1 MAKEMT
7 VRDYIFT
14 TYDQLFDAEKKVAD
28 YLLDHPDAAVEMSVA
43 ALAGECSTS
52 QATIIRF
59 CKKVGFSGFHQLKI
73 EMAKDMKTRKDYIT
87 TNAID
92 INHIGQS
99 LHNILVSKV
108 EELEATINNLNEE
121 SIRKVIDAV
130 VKADVVEVAAVGNS
144 IPIAMDASYKFNQ
157 VGIRSVASN
166 VWEAQQ
172 AFSFT
177 LNKGDVLIGISA
189 SGASR
194 RLVGMARIA
203 QKSGALVVTITSQP
217 ESPLAENSD
226 IVLTTAS
233 RERVF
238 YDQVSF
244 TRSAAMAVVDSIF
257 LLLYSMR
264 KDSFQ
269 QLLEHEQIISED
281 KI

>member
-1 MAKEMT
+1 MAKGMT
-7 VRDYIFT
+7 VRDHIFT

-28 YLLDHPDAAVEMSVA
+28 YLLDHPGAAVEMSVA
-43 ALAGECSTS
+43 ALAGECNTS

-73 EMAKDMKTRKDYIT
+73 EMAKEMETRKDYIT

-108 EELEATINNLNEE
+108 EELEATINHLSEE
-121 SIRKVIDAV
+121 SVKKVIDAV
-130 VKADVVEVAAVGNS
+130 IKADVVEVAAVGNS

-166 VWEAQQ
+166 VWETQQ

-177 LNKGDVLIGISA
+177 LKEGDVLIGISA

-194 RLVGMARIA
+194 RLVGMAQIA
-203 QKSGALVVTITSQP
+203 QKRGALVVAITNQP

-244 TRSAAMAVVDSIF
+244 TRTAAMAVVDSIF

-264 KDSFQ
+264 EDSFQ

>member
-166 VWEAQQ
+166 
-172 AFSFT
+172 SFT

-203 QKSGALVVTITSQP
+203 QKRGALVVTITNQP

>member
-144 IPIAMDASYKFNQ
+144 IPIAMDASYKSNQ

-177 LNKGDVLIGISA
+177 LNIIFFIVMDV
-189 SGASR
+189 
-194 RLVGMARIA
+194 
-203 QKSGALVVTITSQP
+203 T
-217 ESPLAENSD
+217 
-226 IVLTTAS
+226 
-233 RERVF
+233 
-238 YDQVSF
+238 
-244 TRSAAMAVVDSIF
+244 
-257 LLLYSMR
+257 LYY
-264 KDSFQ
+264 
-269 QLLEHEQIISED
+269 
-281 KI
+281 